1 MAADGFCGGVAAPL
15 QSVLI
20 LDLVV
25 LVDEGAVIVVQ
36 LMNLLLLLLNLI
48 VLLLMNLVLM
58 VLVLLLL
65 LLLVVMGEGV
75 EGKTRVGIVAIVFR
89 R

>member
-36 LMNLLLLLLNLI
+36 LMNLLLLNLI
-48 VLLLMNLVLM
+48 VLLLLMNLVLM
-58 VLVLLLL
+58 VLVLLL

-89 R
+89 RRL

>member
-1 MAADGFCGGVAAPL
+1 MAADGFCGGVAPL
-15 QSVLI
+15 QTVLI

-36 LMNLLLLLLNLI
+36 LMNLLLLLLLNLI
-48 VLLLMNLVLM
+48 VLLMNLVLLM
-58 VLVLLLL
+58 VLVLV
-65 LLLVVMGEGV
+65 LLVVVGEGV

-89 R
+89 RRL

>member
-36 LMNLLLLLLNLI
+36 LMNLLLLNLI
-48 VLLLMNLVLM
+48 VLLLLMNLVLM
-58 VLVLLLL
+58 VLVLL

-89 R
+89 RRL